1 MQIVILCG
9 GLATRLYP
17 VTQKIPKSMVEIEG
31 RPFLE
36 YQIELLKKNG
46 ISDLVLCVGNF
57 SEQIEQHFGNGEKFG
72 VRIRYS
78 YDGANLAGTGGA
90 LKKAEDLL
98 EDEFLVMYGDSYLPF
113 DFQKAIAFFKE
124 KGKQGLMTVLHNANK
139 YEPSNVEVEGDLV
152 KIYSK
157 KEKTPKMEHIDYGLS
172 IFKKEVLNL
181 LPAEGAS
188 DLSVLHLALIADKQ
202 LLAFSVDQRYY
213 QVGSFE
219 GIEEFKDYIKK

>member
-1 MQIVILCG
+1 
-9 GLATRLYP
+9 
-17 VTQKIPKSMVEIEG
+17 
-31 RPFLE
+31 LE
-36 YQIELLKKNG
+36 YQIDLLKKNG
-46 ISDLVLCVGNF
+46 IFDLVLCVGNF

-72 VRIRYS
+72 VKIQYS

-157 KEKTPKMEHIDYGLS
+157 KGKPPKMEHIDYGLS

-181 LPAEGAS
+181 LPTEGAS
-188 DLSVLHLALIADKQ
+188 DLSILHLALIAEKQ

>member
-17 VTQKIPKSMVEIEG
+17 VTQKIPKSMVEIDG

-36 YQIELLKKNG
+36 YQIELLKRNG
-46 ISDLVLCVGNF
+46 IFDLVLCVGNF

-72 VRIRYS
+72 VKIQYS
-78 YDGANLAGTGGA
+78 HDGANLAGTGGA

-113 DFQKAIAFFKE
+113 DFQKAITFFKE
-124 KGKQGLMTVLHNANK
+124 KGKQGLMTVFHNANK

-172 IFKKEVLNL
+172 IFKKETLKI
-181 LPAEGAS
+181 LPSDGAS
-188 DLSVLHLALIADKQ
+188 DLSVLHLALIAEKQ

-213 QVGSFE
+213 QVGSFD
-219 GIEEFKDYIKK
+219 GLEEFKVYIRK

>member
-36 YQIELLKKNG
+36 HQIELLKKNG

-57 SEQIEQHFGNGEKFG
+57 SEQIGQHFGNGEKFG
-72 VRIRYS
+72 VKIRYS

-90 LKKAEDLL
+90 LKKAENLL

-172 IFKKEVLNL
+172 IFKKEVLSL

-188 DLSVLHLALIADKQ
+188 DLSVLHLALIAEKQ

>member
-1 MQIVILCG
+1 MQIVVLCG

-17 VTQKIPKSMVEIEG
+17 VTQKIPKSMVEIDG

-46 ISDLVLCVGNF
+46 IFNLVLCVGNF
-57 SEQIEQHFGNGEKFG
+57 SEQIEQYFGNGEKFG
-72 VRIRYS
+72 VKIQYS
-78 YDGANLAGTGGA
+78 HDGANLAGTGGA

-124 KGKQGLMTVLHNANK
+124 KGKQGLMTVFHNANK
-139 YEPSNVEVEGDLV
+139 YESSNVEAEEELV
-152 KIYSK
+152 KAYSK
-157 KEKTPKMEHIDYGLS
+157 KEKTPEMEHIDYGLS
-172 IFKKEVLNL
+172 IFKKEDLKL

-188 DLSVLHLALIADKQ
+188 DLSVLHLALIAEKQ

-219 GIEEFKDYIKK
+219 GLEEFKAFIKK